1 MVTHITSPMTNQK
14 REKLIQFKVFVAGA
28 VVMALE
34 LLGSRLLAPSFGNSI
49 FVWGALIGVI
59 MVALS
64 MGYWYGG
71 IRADKDPSR
80 DALSNILTISGILIL
95 LVPLSSPFILEIVQ
109 LSRLGDVYGPL
120 LASLLLLA
128 APTFL
133 LGMVSPYSVRLSA
146 NEVVK
151 MGSVSGN
158 LSGINTAGSI
168 FGTFFTVFV
177 LIPVFGTRE
186 IITSLGIITLAVSFL
201 ERNWREFLPVI
212 ILVAIL
218 MVPEVVIG
226 GKMSILGGSVL
237 YSTESPYS
245 SLTVVQNNNAGTR
258 TLYLD
263 DMAHSAMYLN
273 GSVNAVFRYTDFF
286 NLAFAYNPNIRK
298 VLFIG
303 GGGFSGPKQFLTRY
317 PGIVVDV
324 VEIDPDVVQVAYDY
338 FNLPQNE
345 TRLKV
350 YNMDG
355 RTFFDNTDSYDL
367 IVLDAYSHTY
377 VPFHLMTQEFFIKLR
392 NHLNP
397 GGVIISNL
405 ISSLVGDTSD
415 LLWCEIKTVN
425 SVFPQVYLY
434 PTISGT
440 RSLVQNIILVSQY
453 SYDIKDK
460 TLLSSNLA
468 ERIHNPSRVVSYLDN
483 LYMAEP
489 PESSFILN
497 DNYAPV
503 DTLLNPVTK
512 TPFNRSDE
520 LIRVSIINP
529 IVLAA
534 FWVLSLGLVYYI
546 SIQKKMGS

>member
-1 MVTHITSPMTNQK
+1 MADQK
-14 REKLIQFKVFVAGA
+14 HGKLIQFKVFVAGA

-34 LLGSRLLAPSFGNSI
+34 LMGSRLLAPSFGNSI

-71 IRADKDPSR
+71 IRADKDPSK
-80 DALSNILTISGILIL
+80 DSLSNILTVSGILIL
-95 LVPLSSPFILEIVQ
+95 LVPLSSPFILEVVQ

-158 LSGINTAGSI
+158 LSGINTAGSV

-186 IITSLGIITLAVSFL
+186 IITSLGIITLLVSFL
-201 ERNWREFLPVI
+201 QRNWREFLPVI
-212 ILVAIL
+212 ILVVIL
-218 MVPEVVIG
+218 LVPDVVIS
-226 GKMSILGGSVL
+226 GKISILGGTEL

-245 SLTVVQNNNAGTR
+245 SLTVVQNNHAGTR

-263 DMAHSAMYLN
+263 NMAHSAMYIN
-273 GSVNAVFRYTDFF
+273 GSVNAVFKYTDFF
-286 NLAFAYNPNIRK
+286 NLAFAYNPNIQK

-303 GGGFSGPKQFLTRY
+303 GGGFSGPKQFLTKY
-317 PGIVVDV
+317 PSIMVDV
-324 VEIDPDVVQVAYDY
+324 VEIDPDVIQVAYDY
-338 FNLPQNE
+338 FDLPHNE
-345 TRLKV
+345 TRLRV
-350 YNMDG
+350 FNLDG
-355 RTFFDNTDSYDL
+355 RTFLDDAESYDL
-367 IVLDAYSHTY
+367 VILDAYSHTY
-377 VPFHLMTQEFFIKLR
+377 VPFHLMTQEFFLKLKD
-392 NHLNP
+392 HLNP

-425 SVFPQVYLY
+425 SVLPQVYLY

-440 RSLVQNIILVSQY
+440 RSLVQNIIMVSQY
-453 SYDIKDK
+453 NYDVKDR
-460 TLLSSNLA
+460 TLMINNIQQRLS
-468 ERIHNPSRVVSYLDN
+468 NPSRVIKYLDSI
-483 LYMAEP
+483 YMAEP
-489 PESSFILN
+489 PEGSFVLN

-503 DTLLNPVTK
+503 DSLLNPVTK
-512 TPFNRSDE
+512 TPFNKSNE
-520 LIRVSIINP
+520 LIRVSIVNP
-529 IVLAA
+529 LVLAA
-534 FWVLSLGLVYYI
+534 FWVLSLGIAYYV
-546 SIQKKMGS
+546 STQKKWSKVNRI